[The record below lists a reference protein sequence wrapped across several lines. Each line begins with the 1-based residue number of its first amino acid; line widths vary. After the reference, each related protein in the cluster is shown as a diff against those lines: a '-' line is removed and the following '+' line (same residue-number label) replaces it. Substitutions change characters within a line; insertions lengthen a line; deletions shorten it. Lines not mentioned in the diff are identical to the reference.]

1 MLTVTVGNA
10 NVGVAEMVG
19 VNVIVGGTVTVE
31 VKVASGVKVKVGVSV
46 AVGGRGVGVA
56 PMAGAPQANIART
69 RII

>member
-1 MLTVTVGNA
+1 
-10 NVGVAEMVG
+10 MVG